1 MRSRWNLPVYIVY
14 AVICCAVISVIV
26 GKLELTY
33 PWSHPYRLAATFR
46 TGDGILVNNEVF
58 MNGTK
63 VGKVADVA
71 PVNGQARV
79 DMVITEPSALPI
91 FRDSAAEVRKKNL
104 VGETYV
110 EVSRGTPSAGAMQ
123 TGDEIPVQRTLQTVQ
138 IDQVL
143 AILDPQTRDRL
154 KLLING
160 AGDALTNRG
169 GDMNA
174 GAHSFN
180 QVATSLNGP
189 AAELNVRQ
197 QQLEDI
203 ILELQ
208 RFYDMLAKQRDQV
221 RDEFA
226 TWNQVTAQLAAQ
238 EQQIGTTVQQ
248 ADRFLSNLDAIV
260 SGQAGNIQ
268 GTLNVL
274 PSALKTTNTFLDET
288 NDILGGLAP
297 YRRSLHDVF
306 PDLGTSFQDT
316 TAEGQHI
323 RAVYS
328 CSDRNNRCTA
338 P

>member
-1 MRSRWNLPVYIVY
+1 MRSRWNLPVYVVY
-14 AVICCAVISVIV
+14 AVFCCLVISLII
-26 GKLELTY
+26 GKMGLTY
-33 PWSHPYRLAATFR
+33 PWSHPFRLAATFR
-46 TGDGILVNNEVF
+46 TGDGILVNNEVY
-58 MNGTK
+58 MNGSK
-63 VGKVADVA
+63 VGKVSDVI
-71 PVNGQARV
+71 PVNGLARV
-79 DMVITEPSALPI
+79 EMTIDEPAALPI

-104 VGETYV
+104 LGETYV
-110 EVSRGTPSAGAMQ
+110 EIARGQANAGAME

-180 QVATSLNGP
+180 QLATSLNGP
-189 AAELNVRQ
+189 AAELKARQ
-197 QQLEDI
+197 EQLDNI
-203 ILELQ
+203 VLELQ

-221 RDEFA
+221 RDEFV

-248 ADRFLSNLDAIV
+248 ADTFLSRLDSIA
-260 SGQAGNIQ
+260 SGEVGNIQ

-274 PSALKTTNTFLDET
+274 PSALKATNGFLDQT
-288 NDILGGLAP
+288 NDILGGLAS
-297 YRRSLHDVF
+297 YRRSIHDVF
-306 PDLGTSFQDT
+306 PDLGTAFQDVT
-316 TAEGQHI
+316 SSGQHLWS
-323 RAVYS
+323 VYS
-328 CSDRNNRCTA
+328 
-338 P
+338 